1 MRKGFIFSLDAA
13 MALVIVAV
21 IALLFAT
28 QFQVVGPDE
37 AYPASE
43 RVARDYAIVG
53 GHLGKDATDM
63 GISGL
68 PPGNAN
74 YACVTVY
81 KYGDIQ
87 VDGSQSSIDS
97 EKYCKG
103 IG

>member
-28 QFQVVGPDE
+28 QFQVVGSNE
-37 AYPASE
+37 AYQASE
-43 RVARDYAIVG
+43 RIAKDSAIVSS
-53 GHLGKDATDM
+53 HLGQAAVAENM
-63 GISGL
+63 GAY
-68 PPGNAN
+68 AN
-74 YACVTVY
+74 YACVNAYT
-81 KYGDIQ
+81 YGAITA
-87 VDGSQSSIDS
+87 DGSQSTISL